1 MVDLKSSLTLL
12 QEKVQ
17 LLIKRHALLEKENQQ
32 LKISL
37 ERQENLAMMLEDKF
51 KEKEN
56 QLTAMRLNQSDMNP
70 VEKEKMI
77 KKIDQYIKE
86 IDNSIKN
93 LNP

>member
-1 MVDLKSSLTLL
+1 M

-17 LLIKRHALLEKENQQ
+17 LLIKRHTLLEKENLQ
-32 LKISL
+32 LKGSL
-37 ERQENLAMMLEDKF
+37 EQQKNLSMMLEDTL

-56 QLTAMRLNQSDMNP
+56 QLTAMRLNQSEMNP

-86 IDNSIKN
+86 IDHSIKN

>member
-17 LLIKRHALLEKENQQ
+17 LLIKRHTLLEKENLQ
-32 LKISL
+32 LKGSL
-37 ERQENLAMMLEDKF
+37 EQQKNLSMMLEDTL

-56 QLTAMRLNQSDMNP
+56 QLTAMRLNQSEMNP

-86 IDNSIKN
+86 IDHSIKN

>member
-1 MVDLKSSLTLL
+1 MVDFTSSLTTL

-17 LLIKRHALLEKENQQ
+17 LLIKRYALLEKENQQ
-32 LKISL
+32 LKVSI
-37 ERQENLAMMLEDKF
+37 EKQENLISSLEEKC
-51 KEKEN
+51 KEKEH
-56 QLTAMRLNQSDMNP
+56 QLTAMRLNTSEMNP